1 LAVIAADTDV
11 LIDFLSG
18 AEPGATQIAGY
29 VAADQ
34 LQTTAVTCFELLSG
48 AGEGKR
54 GDAIRRLLAA
64 LPVLPLDRAAAEQ
77 AAAIRRDLD
86 RAGQTIGMADS
97 LIAGI
102 ALTHGVRLFTRN
114 RKHFER
120 VAHLKLVD
128 VGGGR

>member
-1 LAVIAADTDV
+1 MIAADTDV

-18 AEPGATQIAGY
+18 VEPGTAQIADY

-48 AGEGKR
+48 AREGKR

-64 LPVLPLDRAAAEQ
+64 LPVLPLDRAAAEH
-77 AAAIRRDLD
+77 AAAIRRDLE

-102 ALTHGVRLFTRN
+102 VVTHGVRLFTRN

-120 VAHLKLVD
+120 VPHLKLVD
-128 VGGGR
+128 VSGRR